1 MRFFYDLTYA
11 SRKKLIIKYDAIK
24 KIINLKLR
32 KMEAHDWI
40 TFITFLS
47 VCDSNVEENEPI
59 EIEWVLA
66 DKN

>member
-1 MRFFYDLTYA
+1 
-11 SRKKLIIKYDAIK
+11 
-24 KIINLKLR
+24 
-32 KMEAHDWI
+32 MEVHDWI

-59 EIEWVLA
+59 EIDWVIT